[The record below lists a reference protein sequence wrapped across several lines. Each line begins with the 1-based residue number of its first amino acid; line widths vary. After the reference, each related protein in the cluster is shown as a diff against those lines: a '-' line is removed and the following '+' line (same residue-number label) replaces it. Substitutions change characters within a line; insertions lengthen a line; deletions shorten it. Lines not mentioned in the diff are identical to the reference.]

1 MNTMQWL
8 ALDDAPA
15 LERTL
20 ELWQR
25 DHPGCGILALLPEA
39 QRDRLGMLQTACR
52 EVGLA
57 LAGGIFPALIRDG
70 RFCTEGVWLVRLD
83 HGLHVRLV
91 PGLDAPD
98 AGTRLIDA
106 LSTLIPESPPADA
119 TPTLCLLFDAMLG
132 HIGSLMDQLYL
143 HFADRVRYTGANAGS
158 ETFTPMHCLFDER
171 RCIGHGALGVLLPP
185 AVAATLDHGY
195 PIPSE
200 TMLASSTEGNCI
212 TSIDWQPAYAVYRQ
226 LIAEHYGVHLTHD
239 NFYSLA
245 CHFPF
250 GVMQADGSV
259 IVRIPVAIRDDDALF
274 CVGEVPA
281 NRLLVVLRAPE
292 PVANDCIARLSA
304 HCATS
309 GKDTLL
315 FYCAG
320 RRMHMGDGALE
331 ELAALARSGCEQLGG
346 ALSLGEIGSIQTDG
360 YPMFHN
366 AALVSLPVSET

>member
-8 ALDDAPA
+8 ALDGGPA
-15 LERTL
+15 LDHTL
-20 ELWQR
+20 DAWHR
-25 DHPGCGILALLPEA
+25 HHPGCGVLALLPEA
-39 QRDRLGMLQTACR
+39 ERERLSELQQACR
-52 EVGLA
+52 EAGIA
-57 LAGGIFPALIRDG
+57 LAGGIFPALIHDG
-70 RFCTEGVWLVRLD
+70 RFITEGVWLIRLD
-83 HGLHVRLV
+83 HGLHARLV
-91 PGLDAPD
+91 GSMDAPD
-98 AGTRLIDA
+98 GPTRLIDA

-132 HIGSLMDQLYL
+132 HIGSLMDELYL
-143 HFADRVRYTGANAGS
+143 HFADRVGYTGANAGS
-158 ETFTPMHCLFDER
+158 ETFAPMPCLFDDR
-171 RCIGHGALGVLLPP
+171 RCIGNGALGLLLPP
-185 AVAATLDHGY
+185 TMQAQLDHGY
-195 PIPSE
+195 PIPAE

-239 NFYSLA
+239 NFYTLA

-259 IVRIPVAIRDDDALF
+259 IVRIPVAIRDDDALY

-292 PVANDCIARLSA
+292 PVANDCIARLSTY
-304 HCATS
+304 CATR

-331 ELAALARSGCEQLGG
+331 ELDTLSRSGCRQLGG
-346 ALSLGEIGSIQTDG
+346 ALSLGEIGSIQPNG

>member
-1 MNTMQWL
+1 MNTMQWM
-8 ALDDAPA
+8 ALDDGPA
-15 LERTL
+15 LERL
-20 ELWQR
+20 LGQWRQN
-25 DHPGCGILALLPEA
+25 HPGCGVLALLPEA
-39 QRDRLGMLQTACR
+39 ERERLGVLQAACR
-52 EVGLA
+52 DAGPA

-70 RFCTEGVWLVRLD
+70 RFSPEGVWLIRLD
-83 HGLHVRLV
+83 HGLHFRLV
-91 PGLDAPD
+91 SGLDGTDAPS
-98 AGTRLIDA
+98 RLIDA
-106 LSTLIPESPPADA
+106 LSTLIPESPPSEA

-143 HFADRVRYTGANAGS
+143 NFADRVRYTGANAGS
-158 ETFTPMHCLFDER
+158 ESFAPMHCLFDER
-171 RCIGHGALGVLLPP
+171 RCIGNGALCVLLAPSVE
-185 AVAATLDHGY
+185 ARLDHGY

-226 LIAEHYGVHLTHD
+226 LIAEHYGVSVTHD

-259 IVRIPVAIRDDDALF
+259 IVRIPVAIRDDDALY

-281 NRLLVVLRAPE
+281 NRLLVVLRAPD
-292 PVANDCIARLSA
+292 PVDNDCIARLSA
-304 HCATS
+304 HCAAS

-320 RRMHMGDGALE
+320 RRLHMGEGALD
-331 ELAALARSGCEQLGG
+331 ELATLARSGCNPLGG
-346 ALSLGEIGSIQTDG
+346 ALSLGEIGNIQADG

-366 AALVSLPVSET
+366 AALVSLAVSET